1 MDDTEPKAVINY
13 ELLVED
19 ALRTVVRGSLAL
31 VEHEGLPGDSHF
43 YITFQTTADG
53 VQMSETLKAANPQ
66 EMTIVLQH
74 QFWDLNVSE
83 THFSVTL
90 SFSGVHHNLNIPFA
104 AVTHFNDPSVGFGLQ
119 FSTADQ
125 LEAIPHDGRA
135 VLTEVSDIA
144 QLENEAENNQA
155 KNSGPEKDQSE
166 KNQSEKNKSG
176 KKQPEKSS
184 HKPTLQEVEPVG
196 DGAEI
201 VSLDRFRKDPAPK
214 K

>member
-1 MDDTEPKAVINY
+1 MDDTEPKAAINY

-53 VQMSETLKAANPQ
+53 VQMSETLKAANPR

-83 THFSVTL
+83 SHFSVTL
-90 SFSGVHHNLNIPFA
+90 SFSGVHHNLNIPFS

-125 LEAIPHDGRA
+125 LDSLQQDGKA
-135 VLTEVSDIA
+135 ALTEVTDIA
-144 QLENEAENNQA
+144 QLENEATKNQA
-155 KNSGPEKDQSE
+155 GEKQAGENHSGENQSGKNPSE
-166 KNQSEKNKSG
+166 KSENK
-176 KKQPEKSS
+176 PI
-184 HKPTLQEVEPVG
+184 LQEVEPVG

>member
-1 MDDTEPKAVINY
+1 MDDTEPKAAINY

-83 THFSVTL
+83 SHFSVTL
-90 SFSGVHHNLNIPFA
+90 SFSGVHHNLNIPFS

-125 LEAIPHDGRA
+125 LDSLQQDGKA
-135 VLTEVSDIA
+135 ALTEVTDIA
-144 QLENEAENNQA
+144 QLENEATKNQA
-155 KNSGPEKDQSE
+155 REKQAGEKQSGKNPSE
-166 KNQSEKNKSG
+166 KSENK
-176 KKQPEKSS
+176 PI
-184 HKPTLQEVEPVG
+184 LQEVEPVS

>member
-1 MDDTEPKAVINY
+1 MDDTEPKAAINY

-83 THFSVTL
+83 SHFSVTL
-90 SFSGVHHNLNIPFA
+90 SFSGVHHNLNIPFS

-125 LEAIPHDGRA
+125 LDSLQQDGKA
-135 VLTEVSDIA
+135 ALTEVTDIA
-144 QLENEAENNQA
+144 QLENEATKNQA
-155 KNSGPEKDQSE
+155 EEEQAGENQSGKNPSE
-166 KNQSEKNKSG
+166 KSENK
-176 KKQPEKSS
+176 PI
-184 HKPTLQEVEPVG
+184 LQEVEPVG

>member
-1 MDDTEPKAVINY
+1 MDDTEPKAAINY

-83 THFSVTL
+83 SHFSVTL
-90 SFSGVHHNLNIPFA
+90 SFSGVHHNLNIPFS

-125 LEAIPHDGRA
+125 LDSLQQDGKA
-135 VLTEVSDIA
+135 ALTEVTDIA
-144 QLENEAENNQA
+144 QLENEATKNQA
-155 KNSGPEKDQSE
+155 EEKQAG
-166 KNQSEKNKSG
+166 KNQSGKNPSEKYENK
-176 KKQPEKSS
+176 PI
-184 HKPTLQEVEPVG
+184 LQEVEPVG

>member
-1 MDDTEPKAVINY
+1 MDDTEPKAAINY

-83 THFSVTL
+83 SHFSVTL
-90 SFSGVHHNLNIPFA
+90 SFSGVHHNLNIPFS

-125 LEAIPHDGRA
+125 LDSLQQDGKA
-135 VLTEVSDIA
+135 ALTEVTDIA
-144 QLENEAENNQA
+144 GLENEATKNQDEEEQAEKNHSGENH
-155 KNSGPEKDQSE
+155 SGKIPSE
-166 KNQSEKNKSG
+166 KSENK
-176 KKQPEKSS
+176 PI
-184 HKPTLQEVEPVG
+184 LQEVEPVG

>member
-1 MDDTEPKAVINY
+1 MDDTEPKAAINY

-53 VQMSETLKAANPQ
+53 VQMSKTLKAANPQ

-83 THFSVTL
+83 SHFSVTL
-90 SFSGVHHNLNIPFA
+90 SFSGVHHNLNIPFS

-125 LEAIPHDGRA
+125 LNSPQQDGKA
-135 VLTEVSDIA
+135 ALTEVTDIA
-144 QLENEAENNQA
+144 QLENEATKNQA
-155 KNSGPEKDQSE
+155 EEKQAGKNHSGENQSGKNPSE
-166 KNQSEKNKSG
+166 KSENK
-176 KKQPEKSS
+176 PI
-184 HKPTLQEVEPVG
+184 LQEVEPVG

>member
-1 MDDTEPKAVINY
+1 MDDTEPKAAINY

-31 VEHEGLPGDSHF
+31 AEHEGLPGDSHF

-83 THFSVTL
+83 SHFSVTL
-90 SFSGVHHNLNIPFA
+90 SFSGVHHNLNIPFS

-125 LEAIPHDGRA
+125 LDSLQQDGKA
-135 VLTEVSDIA
+135 TLTEVTDIA
-144 QLENEAENNQA
+144 QLENEATKNQA
-155 KNSGPEKDQSE
+155 GEEQAGKNHSGENHSGKNPSE
-166 KNQSEKNKSG
+166 KSENK
-176 KKQPEKSS
+176 PI
-184 HKPTLQEVEPVG
+184 LQEVEPVS

>member
-1 MDDTEPKAVINY
+1 MDDTEQKAAIDY

-43 YITFQTTADG
+43 YISFQTTADG

-74 QFWDLNVSE
+74 QFWDLHVSKS
-83 THFSVTL
+83 HFSVTL
-90 SFSGVHHNLNIPFA
+90 SFSGVHHNLNVPFS

-119 FSTADQ
+119 FSAPDALEALQQDTASPLTEISDISQ
-125 LEAIPHDGRA
+125 LE
-135 VLTEVSDIA
+135 SDV
-144 QLENEAENNQA
+144 A
-155 KNSGPEKDQSE
+155 KNTKSKEAQEKGE
-166 KNQSEKNKSG
+166 NK
-176 KKQPEKSS
+176 PVI
-184 HKPTLQEVEPVG
+184 QEVVPAG

>member
-1 MDDTEPKAVINY
+1 MDDTEPKAAINY

-83 THFSVTL
+83 SHFSVTL
-90 SFSGVHHNLNIPFA
+90 SFSGVHHNLNIPFS

-125 LEAIPHDGRA
+125 LDSLQQDGKA
-135 VLTEVSDIA
+135 ALTEVTDIA
-144 QLENEAENNQA
+144 QLENEATKNQAGVKQAGEKQPGENNSGENQSG
-155 KNSGPEKDQSE
+155 KNPSE
-166 KNQSEKNKSG
+166 KSENK
-176 KKQPEKSS
+176 PI
-184 HKPTLQEVEPVG
+184 LQEVEPVG

>member
-1 MDDTEPKAVINY
+1 MDDTEPKAAINY

-83 THFSVTL
+83 SHFSVTL
-90 SFSGVHHNLNIPFA
+90 SFSGVHHNLNIPFS

-125 LEAIPHDGRA
+125 LDSLQQDGKA
-135 VLTEVSDIA
+135 ALTEVTDIA
-144 QLENEAENNQA
+144 QLENEAIKNQA
-155 KNSGPEKDQSE
+155 GEEQAGKNHSGENHSGKNPSE
-166 KNQSEKNKSG
+166 KSENK
-176 KKQPEKSS
+176 PI
-184 HKPTLQEVEPVG
+184 LQEVQPVG

-201 VSLDRFRKDPAPK
+201 VSLDRFRKDTAPK

>member
-1 MDDTEPKAVINY
+1 MDDTEQKAAIDY

-43 YITFQTTADG
+43 YISFQTTADG

-74 QFWDLNVSE
+74 QFWDLHVSKS
-83 THFSVTL
+83 HFSVTL
-90 SFSGVHHNLNIPFA
+90 SFSGVHHNLNVPFS

-119 FSTADQ
+119 FSAPDALEALQQDTASPLTEILDISQ
-125 LEAIPHDGRA
+125 LE
-135 VLTEVSDIA
+135 SDV
-144 QLENEAENNQA
+144 A
-155 KNSGPEKDQSE
+155 KNTKSKEAQEKGE
-166 KNQSEKNKSG
+166 NK
-176 KKQPEKSS
+176 PVI
-184 HKPTLQEVEPVG
+184 QEVVPAG

>member
-1 MDDTEPKAVINY
+1 MDDTEPKAAINY

-83 THFSVTL
+83 SHFSVTL
-90 SFSGVHHNLNIPFA
+90 SFSGVHHNLNIPFS

-125 LEAIPHDGRA
+125 LDSLQQDGKA
-135 VLTEVSDIA
+135 ALTEVTDIA
-144 QLENEAENNQA
+144 QLENEATKNQA
-155 KNSGPEKDQSE
+155 EEKQAGENQSGKNPSE
-166 KNQSEKNKSG
+166 KSENK
-176 KKQPEKSS
+176 PI
-184 HKPTLQEVEPVG
+184 LQEVEPVG

>member
-1 MDDTEPKAVINY
+1 MDDTEQKAAIDY

-43 YITFQTTADG
+43 YISFQTTADG

-74 QFWDLNVSE
+74 QFWDLHVSE
-83 THFSVTL
+83 SNFSVTL
-90 SFSGVHHNLNIPFA
+90 SFSGVHHNLNVPFS

-119 FSTADQ
+119 FSSPDGLESPQQDTSLPLREISEISQ
-125 LEAIPHDGRA
+125 LESDVAEDGK
-135 VLTEVSDIA
+135 
-144 QLENEAENNQA
+144 A
-155 KNSGPEKDQSE
+155 KKAPDQS
-166 KNQSEKNKSG
+166 KNK
-176 KKQPEKSS
+176 PVI
-184 HKPTLQEVEPVG
+184 QEVAPAG

-214 K
+214 E

>member
-1 MDDTEPKAVINY
+1 MDDTEPKAAINY

-83 THFSVTL
+83 SHFSVTL
-90 SFSGVHHNLNIPFA
+90 SFSGVHHNLNIPFS

-125 LEAIPHDGRA
+125 LDSLQQDGKA
-135 VLTEVSDIA
+135 ALTEVTDIA
-144 QLENEAENNQA
+144 QLENEATKNQA
-155 KNSGPEKDQSE
+155 EEKQTGKNHSGENQSGKNPSE
-166 KNQSEKNKSG
+166 KSENK
-176 KKQPEKSS
+176 PI
-184 HKPTLQEVEPVG
+184 LQEVEPVG

>member
-1 MDDTEPKAVINY
+1 MDDTEPKAAINY

-43 YITFQTTADG
+43 YITFQTSADG

-83 THFSVTL
+83 SHFSVTL
-90 SFSGVHHNLNIPFA
+90 SFSGVHHNLNIPFS

-125 LEAIPHDGRA
+125 LDSLQQDGKA
-135 VLTEVSDIA
+135 ALTEVTDIA
-144 QLENEAENNQA
+144 KLENESTKNQA
-155 KNSGPEKDQSE
+155 EEEQAGENHSGKIPSE
-166 KNQSEKNKSG
+166 KSEK
-176 KKQPEKSS
+176 
-184 HKPTLQEVEPVG
+184 KPILQEVEPVG

>member
-1 MDDTEPKAVINY
+1 MDDTEPKAAINY

-53 VQMSETLKAANPQ
+53 VQMSETLKAANPK

-83 THFSVTL
+83 SHFSVTL
-90 SFSGVHHNLNIPFA
+90 SFSGVHHNLNIPFS

-125 LEAIPHDGRA
+125 LDSLQQDGKIA
-135 VLTEVSDIA
+135 LTEVTDIA
-144 QLENEAENNQA
+144 QVENEATKNQA
-155 KNSGPEKDQSE
+155 GEEQAGENHSE
-166 KNQSEKNKSG
+166 KNRSEKSENK
-176 KKQPEKSS
+176 PI
-184 HKPTLQEVEPVG
+184 LQEVEPLG

>member
-1 MDDTEPKAVINY
+1 MDDTEPKAAINY

-83 THFSVTL
+83 SHFSVTL
-90 SFSGVHHNLNIPFA
+90 SFSGVHHNLNIPFS

-125 LEAIPHDGRA
+125 LDSLQQDGKA
-135 VLTEVSDIA
+135 ALTEVTDIA
-144 QLENEAENNQA
+144 QLENEATKNQA
-155 KNSGPEKDQSE
+155 EEEQAGKNHSGENQSGKNPSE
-166 KNQSEKNKSG
+166 KSENK
-176 KKQPEKSS
+176 PI
-184 HKPTLQEVEPVG
+184 LQEVEPIG

>member
-1 MDDTEPKAVINY
+1 MDDTEPKAAINY

-83 THFSVTL
+83 SHFSVTL
-90 SFSGVHHNLNIPFA
+90 SFSGVHHNLNIPFS

-125 LEAIPHDGRA
+125 LDSLQQDGKA
-135 VLTEVSDIA
+135 ALTEVTDIA
-144 QLENEAENNQA
+144 QLENEATKNQA
-155 KNSGPEKDQSE
+155 EEKQAGKNHSGENHSGKIPSE
-166 KNQSEKNKSG
+166 KSENK
-176 KKQPEKSS
+176 PI
-184 HKPTLQEVEPVG
+184 LQEVEPVG

>member
-1 MDDTEPKAVINY
+1 MDDTEPKAAINY

-83 THFSVTL
+83 SHFSVTL
-90 SFSGVHHNLNIPFA
+90 SFSGVHHNLNIPFS

-125 LEAIPHDGRA
+125 LDSLQQDGKA
-135 VLTEVSDIA
+135 ALTEVTDIA
-144 QLENEAENNQA
+144 QLENEATKNQA
-155 KNSGPEKDQSE
+155 GENHSGENQSGKNPSE
-166 KNQSEKNKSG
+166 KSENK
-176 KKQPEKSS
+176 PI
-184 HKPTLQEVEPVG
+184 LQEVEPVG

>member
-1 MDDTEPKAVINY
+1 MDDTEPKAAINY

-53 VQMSETLKAANPQ
+53 VQMSKTLKAANPQ

-83 THFSVTL
+83 SHFSVTL
-90 SFSGVHHNLNIPFA
+90 SFSGVHHNLNIPFS

-125 LEAIPHDGRA
+125 LDSLQQDGKA
-135 VLTEVSDIA
+135 ALTEVTDIA
-144 QLENEAENNQA
+144 QLENEATKNQA
-155 KNSGPEKDQSE
+155 EEKQAGKNHSGENQSGKNPSE
-166 KNQSEKNKSG
+166 KSENK
-176 KKQPEKSS
+176 PI
-184 HKPTLQEVEPVG
+184 LQEVEPVG

>member
-1 MDDTEPKAVINY
+1 MDDTEPKAAINY

-53 VQMSETLKAANPQ
+53 VQMSETLKAANPK

-83 THFSVTL
+83 SHFSVTL
-90 SFSGVHHNLNIPFA
+90 SFSGVHHNLNIPFS

-125 LEAIPHDGRA
+125 LDSLQQDGKA
-135 VLTEVSDIA
+135 ALTEVTDIA
-144 QLENEAENNQA
+144 QLENEAIKNQA
-155 KNSGPEKDQSE
+155 GEEQAGKNHSGENHSGKNPSE
-166 KNQSEKNKSG
+166 KSENK
-176 KKQPEKSS
+176 PI
-184 HKPTLQEVEPVG
+184 LQEVQPVG

-201 VSLDRFRKDPAPK
+201 VSLDRFRKDTAPK

>member
-1 MDDTEPKAVINY
+1 MDDTEQKAAIDY

-43 YITFQTTADG
+43 YISFQTTADG

-74 QFWDLNVSE
+74 QFWDLHVSE
-83 THFSVTL
+83 SHFSVTL
-90 SFSGVHHNLNIPFA
+90 SFSGVHHNLNVPFS

-119 FSTADQ
+119 FSAQDGLEALQQDTSLPFGEISEISQ
-125 LEAIPHDGRA
+125 LESDVAEDGK
-135 VLTEVSDIA
+135 
-144 QLENEAENNQA
+144 A
-155 KNSGPEKDQSE
+155 KKAPEQS
-166 KNQSEKNKSG
+166 KNK
-176 KKQPEKSS
+176 PFI
-184 HKPTLQEVEPVG
+184 QEVAPAG

-214 K
+214 E

>member
-1 MDDTEPKAVINY
+1 MDDTEPKAAINY

-83 THFSVTL
+83 SHFSVTL
-90 SFSGVHHNLNIPFA
+90 SFSGVHHNLNIPFS

-119 FSTADQ
+119 FSGAEDAEGADDGSSDGTNDTNTPTVVEAGSKRASDNNVAEKNITTPDIMDPDTADTT
-125 LEAIPHDGRA
+125 D
-135 VLTEVSDIA
+135 S
-144 QLENEAENNQA
+144 A
-155 KNSGPEKDQSE
+155 K
-166 KNQSEKNKSG
+166 
-176 KKQPEKSS
+176 
-184 HKPTLQEVEPVG
+184 
-196 DGAEI
+196 I
-201 VSLDRFRKDPAPK
+201 VSLDHFRKNSDAES
-214 K
+214 

>member
-1 MDDTEPKAVINY
+1 MDDTEPKAAINY

-83 THFSVTL
+83 SHFSVTL
-90 SFSGVHHNLNIPFA
+90 SFSGVHHNLNIPFS

-125 LEAIPHDGRA
+125 LDSLQQDGKA
-135 VLTEVSDIA
+135 ALTEVTDIA
-144 QLENEAENNQA
+144 QLENEATKNQA
-155 KNSGPEKDQSE
+155 GEEQAGKNHSGENHSGKNPSE
-166 KNQSEKNKSG
+166 KSENK
-176 KKQPEKSS
+176 PI
-184 HKPTLQEVEPVG
+184 LQEVEPVG

>member
-1 MDDTEPKAVINY
+1 MDDTEPKAAINY

-83 THFSVTL
+83 SHFSVTL
-90 SFSGVHHNLNIPFA
+90 SFSGVHHNLNIPFS

-125 LEAIPHDGRA
+125 LDSLQQDGKA
-135 VLTEVSDIA
+135 ALTEVTDIA
-144 QLENEAENNQA
+144 QLENEATKNQA
-155 KNSGPEKDQSE
+155 EEKQAGEEQAGKNHSGE
-166 KNQSEKNKSG
+166 NQSGKNPS
-176 KKQPEKSS
+176 EISEN
-184 HKPTLQEVEPVG
+184 KPILQEVEPVG

>member
-1 MDDTEPKAVINY
+1 MDDTEPKAAINY

-83 THFSVTL
+83 SHFSVTL
-90 SFSGVHHNLNIPFA
+90 SFSGVHHNLNIPFS

-125 LEAIPHDGRA
+125 LNSLQQDGKA
-135 VLTEVSDIA
+135 ALTEVTDIA
-144 QLENEAENNQA
+144 QLENEGTKNQA
-155 KNSGPEKDQSE
+155 GEKQAGENQSR
-166 KNQSEKNKSG
+166 KNQSGENQSG
-176 KKQPEKSS
+176 KNPSEKSEN
-184 HKPTLQEVEPVG
+184 KPILKEVEPLG

>member
-1 MDDTEPKAVINY
+1 MDDTEPKAAINY

-83 THFSVTL
+83 SHFSVTL
-90 SFSGVHHNLNIPFA
+90 SFSGVHHNLNIPFS

-125 LEAIPHDGRA
+125 LDSLQQDGKA
-135 VLTEVSDIA
+135 ALTEVTDIA
-144 QLENEAENNQA
+144 QLENEATKNQA
-155 KNSGPEKDQSE
+155 EEKQAGKNHSGENQSGKNPSE
-166 KNQSEKNKSG
+166 KSENK
-176 KKQPEKSS
+176 PI
-184 HKPTLQEVEPVG
+184 LQEVEPVG

>member
-1 MDDTEPKAVINY
+1 MDDTEPKAAINY

-83 THFSVTL
+83 SHFSVTL
-90 SFSGVHHNLNIPFA
+90 SFSGVHHNLNIPFS

-125 LEAIPHDGRA
+125 LDSLQQDGKA
-135 VLTEVSDIA
+135 ALTEVTDIA
-144 QLENEAENNQA
+144 QLENEATKNQA
-155 KNSGPEKDQSE
+155 GEKQAGEKQAGENQSGENQSGKNPSE
-166 KNQSEKNKSG
+166 KSENK
-176 KKQPEKSS
+176 PI
-184 HKPTLQEVEPVG
+184 LQEVEPVG